1 MNTWYHIK
9 RWFERTKK
17 EVVVIK
23 KTKTNSRK
31 QRDNTKL
38 TKNQIIRI
46 RLIWSGK
53 GDPFPNVKN
62 LDRLTKYCN
71 DKLNI
76 NKSRSVYH
84 RIVNNLGAYSS
95 TGFLIDDTKD
105 FKLSEKLLDTKEVS
119 EILGVTVKSL
129 ANSRYTGIGIQLPY
143 EKIGRLVR
151 YKESDLKKYIEDN
164 TFNHTGEAKVD

>member
-1 MNTWYHIK
+1 MNTWYYIK
-9 RWFERTKK
+9 KWFDRTKK
-17 EVVVIK
+17 EITVQKKYSNKIK
-23 KTKTNSRK
+23 KVKEEIRLHEKFHTAVKLKVTHPRK

-38 TKNQIIRI
+38 TKNQILRI

-84 RIVNNLGAYSS
+84 RIVNNQGAYFS
-95 TGFLIDDTKD
+95 TGFLLDDTED
-105 FKLSEKLLDTKEVS
+105 FKL
-119 EILGVTVKSL
+119 
-129 ANSRYTGIGIQLPY
+129 
-143 EKIGRLVR
+143 
-151 YKESDLKKYIEDN
+151 ED
-164 TFNHTGEAKVD
+164 

>member
-1 MNTWYHIK
+1 MNTWYYLK
-9 RWFERTKK
+9 RWYKLYQPK
-17 EVVVIK
+17 LVVIK
-23 KTKTNSRK
+23 KTKKKDIDTKEEIRLHEKLHKSVTHPRK

-38 TKNQIIRI
+38 TKNQILRI

-84 RIVNNLGAYSS
+84 RIVNNQGAYFS
-95 TGFLIDDTKD
+95 TGFLLDDTED
-105 FKLSEKLLDTKEVS
+105 FKLD
-119 EILGVTVKSL
+119 
-129 ANSRYTGIGIQLPY
+129 
-143 EKIGRLVR
+143 
-151 YKESDLKKYIEDN
+151 D
-164 TFNHTGEAKVD
+164 